1 MLSTFYADCCYF
13 LDFSLI
19 LFEVLLLLKTF
30 GGELI
35 LLLFLKYLILLF
47 SSLLGFEYFWLSDLW
62 LPETT
67 RFIVCSFLSACRL
80 RVCRLD

>member
-13 LDFSLI
+13 LNFSLI
-19 LFEVLLLLKTF
+19 LFEILLFKIF

-47 SSLLGFEYFWLSDLW
+47 SSLLGSEYFWLSDLW

-67 RFIVCSFLSACRL
+67 RLIVCSFLSVCRL
-80 RVCRLD
+80 RVCKLD